1 MFMSCGVRAFVLLQD
16 YIQLLMPP
24 LIEKWNTLKDEDKDL
39 FPLLECLSSVATSLQ
54 SGFLPYCEPVFNRC
68 VSLVSQTLAQ
78 SQLSLQ
84 QPEQFHMP
92 DKEFMIVA
100 LDLLSGMT
108 EGLQGNIE
116 GLIASSNLLTLLYQC
131 MQVCAL
137 FCLNSIVA
145 IVCLQD
151 SMPEVRQSSFA
162 LLGDLT
168 KACFVQ
174 VKPYVGKCCCS
185 NNSMASIHPISR
197 ELLANSWP
205 EFESRSDISL

>member
-1 MFMSCGVRAFVLLQD
+1 MFMLQE

-24 LIEKWNTLKDEDKDL
+24 LIEKWNMLKDEDKDL

-116 GLIASSNLLTLLYQC
+116 ALIANSNLLTLLYQC
-131 MQVCAL
+131 MQVGWCNILPNEMLLLHAHRIQCLRCVKALLLCLVTSQKHAL
-137 FCLNSIVA
+137 F
-145 IVCLQD
+145 
-151 SMPEVRQSSFA
+151 
-162 LLGDLT
+162 
-168 KACFVQ
+168 K
-174 VKPYVGKCCCS
+174 
-185 NNSMASIHPISR
+185 
-197 ELLANSWP
+197 
-205 EFESRSDISL
+205 

>member
-1 MFMSCGVRAFVLLQD
+1 
-16 YIQLLMPP
+16 MPP
-24 LIEKWNTLKDEDKDL
+24 LIDKWNTLKDEDKDL

-78 SQLSLQ
+78 SHLSLQ

-116 GLIASSNLLTLLYQC
+116 ALIARSNLLSLLYQC
-131 MQVCAL
+131 MQVCKCSVSTVTL
-137 FCLNSIVA
+137 LYTC
-145 IVCLQD
+145 QD

-174 VKPYVGKCCCS
+174 VKPYVGMCLD
-185 NNSMASIHPISR
+185 SITTSP
-197 ELLANSWP
+197 
-205 EFESRSDISL
+205 

>member
-1 MFMSCGVRAFVLLQD
+1 MLQE

-116 GLIASSNLLTLLYQC
+116 ALIASSNLLSLLYQC
-131 MQVCAL
+131 MQVGTI
-137 FCLNSIVA
+137 FCFISNVITY
-145 IVCLQD
+145 LQD

-174 VKPYVGKCCCS
+174 VKPYVGKICCHHITTS
-185 NNSMASIHPISR
+185 LQSILYPCR
-197 ELLANSWP
+197 KFLANSWAK
-205 EFESRSDISL
+205 FEPRSDISM

>member
-1 MFMSCGVRAFVLLQD
+1 MVFLQE

-24 LIEKWNTLKDEDKDL
+24 LIEKWNMLKDEDKDL

-116 GLIASSNLLTLLYQC
+116 ALIANSNLLSLLYQC
-131 MQVCAL
+131 MQVGTTSCS
-137 FCLNSIVA
+137 FDSTIVS
-145 IVCLQD
+145 CSQD

-174 VKPYVGKCCCS
+174 VKPYVGKSVMTTIQPDPSCMCVC
-185 NNSMASIHPISR
+185 R
-197 ELLANSWP
+197 EFLANSWA
-205 EFESRSDISL
+205 EFESRGDISV

>member
-1 MFMSCGVRAFVLLQD
+1 
-16 YIQLLMPP
+16 MPP

-78 SQLSLQ
+78 SQLSIQ

-116 GLIASSNLLTLLYQC
+116 ALIANSNLLSLLYQC
-131 MQVCAL
+131 MQVSTM
-137 FCLNSIVA
+137 FCFNRNVVITYS
-145 IVCLQD
+145 QD

-174 VKPYVGKCCCS
+174 VKPYVGK
-185 NNSMASIHPISR
+185 IISCGNTTTT
-197 ELLANSWP
+197 L
-205 EFESRSDISL
+205 